1 MERNGHF
8 QPDDNA
14 VSFRTNHFQ
23 TPGTAKDQH
32 HQQPAVS
39 CRQSPCKSPP
49 PHHQQQA
56 SPAMLQV
63 LATAYKLMQI
73 QQEQFRLMASISGT
87 TAAWDAIYNDR
98 FAEEDARLNA
108 ECERLLGLQHDT
120 TGLYASP
127 ETANHLN
134 EQSTND
140 LLQAERGRRPYPVD
154 QDRTAAQ
161 DRRES
166 VEGGIKP
173 PQLNIQA
180 DAAVETEIPDQPVSK
195 QTPVYP
201 TSNALNRSDDVI
213 NGGGSQLESSKKVA
227 QSISIYPG
235 ITVAR
240 SNNHVTGGQQFATSF
255 NFTAN
260 KCGCLSCFINTQLRQ
275 AKTTRSHRLRLRPKT
290 RWKSTSST
298 TPGPSL
304 HFCVIVVLSSSSV
317 LFKRLRSTRSAKK
330 CSNINTTWRAPF
342 LPDGPA
348 TTRFS
353 HISQHKQH
361 LQVSDYLMGAHQRY
375 IHHFDLH

>member
-14 VSFRTNHFQ
+14 VSFRTHHFQ

-39 CRQSPCKSPP
+39 YRQSPCKSPP

-56 SPAMLQV
+56 SPAMLQA

-73 QQEQFRLMASISGT
+73 QQEHFRIMASISGT

-98 FAEEDARLNA
+98 FAEEDARLKA
-108 ECERLLGLQHDT
+108 ECERLLGHQHDT
-120 TGLYASP
+120 TGLFTSP
-127 ETANHLN
+127 EAANHLN
-134 EQSTND
+134 EQSSND

-154 QDRTAAQ
+154 QEPTAAQ

-213 NGGGSQLESSKKVA
+213 TGGGSQLESSKKVA
-227 QSISIYPG
+227 QSISLYPG
-235 ITVAR
+235 MTVAR
-240 SNNHVTGGQQFATSF
+240 SNNHVTGGHQFAT
-255 NFTAN
+255 TAT
-260 KCGCLSCFINTQLRQ
+260 KRGCLSCFINTQPRQ
-275 AKTTRSHRLRLRPKT
+275 AKTTRSHRLRLRQKHDGNQHHQQHRVHRCT
-290 RWKSTSST
+290 
-298 TPGPSL
+298 
-304 HFCVIVVLSSSSV
+304 SV
-317 LFKRLRSTRSAKK
+317 LLLSCPRHLYCSSAYDQQGQRRNAAISTLFGEHPSCPMVQQQLGSVKFLSI
-330 CSNINTTWRAPF
+330 SNIFKFRIT
-342 LPDGPA
+342 
-348 TTRFS
+348 
-353 HISQHKQH
+353 
-361 LQVSDYLMGAHQRY
+361 
-375 IHHFDLH
+375 